1 MTAGDLVTQAGGGT
15 QQGVV
20 KTSSS
25 GTTVTLI
32 GVTGTFNT
40 SADLILNGAGT
51 GKTPTAVSTTYTS
64 KSHVDNDHR
73 WGYLLGLLTMANS
86 NNDVDVNTLI
96 KIYNQK
102 IATLT
107 NQNILLEAKL
117 TTVMTD
123 FNDEKTQ
130 LAAKALE
137 WQEKYENLA
146 SEVEAE

>member
-1 MTAGDLVTQAGGGT
+1 
-15 QQGVV
+15 
-20 KTSSS
+20 
-25 GTTVTLI
+25 
-32 GVTGTFNT
+32 
-40 SADLILNGAGT
+40 
-51 GKTPTAVSTTYTS
+51 
-64 KSHVDNDHR
+64 
-73 WGYLLGLLTMANS
+73 MANS

-137 WQEKYENLA
+137 CQEKYENLA

>member
-1 MTAGDLVTQAGGGT
+1 
-15 QQGVV
+15 
-20 KTSSS
+20 
-25 GTTVTLI
+25 
-32 GVTGTFNT
+32 
-40 SADLILNGAGT
+40 
-51 GKTPTAVSTTYTS
+51 
-64 KSHVDNDHR
+64 
-73 WGYLLGLLTMANS
+73 MANS

-130 LAAKALE
+130 LAAEALE
-137 WQEKYENLA
+137 L
-146 SEVEAE
+146 SLIHI

>member
-1 MTAGDLVTQAGGGT
+1 M
-15 QQGVV
+15 GVP
-20 KTSSS
+20 SS
-25 GTTVTLI
+25 
-32 GVTGTFNT
+32 
-40 SADLILNGAGT
+40 
-51 GKTPTAVSTTYTS
+51 
-64 KSHVDNDHR
+64 
-73 WGYLLGLLTMANS
+73 LTMTNS

-102 IATLT
+102 ISTLT

-123 FNDEKTQ
+123 FNDEKTK
-130 LAAKALE
+130 LAAEALE

>member
-1 MTAGDLVTQAGGGT
+1 
-15 QQGVV
+15 
-20 KTSSS
+20 
-25 GTTVTLI
+25 
-32 GVTGTFNT
+32 
-40 SADLILNGAGT
+40 
-51 GKTPTAVSTTYTS
+51 
-64 KSHVDNDHR
+64 
-73 WGYLLGLLTMANS
+73 MANS

-102 IATLT
+102 ISTLT

-137 WQEKYENLA
+137 LQEKYENLA
-146 SEVEAE
+146 AEVEAE

>member
-1 MTAGDLVTQAGGGT
+1 M
-15 QQGVV
+15 GVP
-20 KTSSS
+20 
-25 GTTVTLI
+25 
-32 GVTGTFNT
+32 
-40 SADLILNGAGT
+40 SA
-51 GKTPTAVSTTYTS
+51 
-64 KSHVDNDHR
+64 
-73 WGYLLGLLTMANS
+73 LTMANS